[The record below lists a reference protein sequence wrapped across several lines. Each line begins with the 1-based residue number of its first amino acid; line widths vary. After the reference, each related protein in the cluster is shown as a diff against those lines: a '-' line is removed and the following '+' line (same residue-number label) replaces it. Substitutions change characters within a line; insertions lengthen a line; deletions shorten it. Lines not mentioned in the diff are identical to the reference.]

1 MDTLV
6 TQIVEAFKSA
16 YGLKV
21 TDSADL
27 LMVERNLLE
36 FMMLLGRGV
45 MAEVFQEMDGGYEGP
60 IMKKDGQGYRFI
72 DYRTTTLHGLFGT
85 VEYSRAYYYSAQEG
99 CGGYFP
105 LDKKLG
111 IEKRHTP
118 GCQYFLSSFTGREAY
133 EKSLG
138 HFHEIFR
145 PDGKQLISQRKALD
159 MDAQLGERLEVLRQ
173 EEIRQVFEE
182 KRDVNSEAPIEG
194 RMAISVDA
202 TKVREWGE
210 VELKPDGSKSW
221 PTIWRD
227 AKVGAVSA
235 IEWDPRRQEAFC
247 SASSYVGGIEH
258 ADLFFKRVTVEMNRR
273 AANLKTLQV
282 VFLAD
287 GAKWIWERFAEMA
300 PEGSTFILDFYHACE
315 HLSTLCKR
323 LYGEQTPEYWGHFK
337 RWKAA
342 LFDGKVNDF
351 LQELRHIRDE
361 CELGELWDFVDGE
374 IKYFTDNQNR
384 MRYDLYREA
393 KLPIGSGTI
402 ESACK
407 NVIGGRMK
415 QGGMTWS
422 EAGANGMLQIRSS
435 IASGRHLQDFIAAL
449 DLAA

>member
-138 HFHEIFR
+138 IFTR
-145 PDGKQLISQRKALD
+145 Y
-159 MDAQLGERLEVLRQ
+159 
-173 EEIRQVFEE
+173 
-182 KRDVNSEAPIEG
+182 
-194 RMAISVDA
+194 SV
-202 TKVREWGE
+202 
-210 VELKPDGSKSW
+210 
-221 PTIWRD
+221 PT
-227 AKVGAVSA
+227 
-235 IEWDPRRQEAFC
+235 
-247 SASSYVGGIEH
+247 AS
-258 ADLFFKRVTVEMNRR
+258 N
-273 AANLKTLQV
+273 
-282 VFLAD
+282 
-287 GAKWIWERFAEMA
+287 
-300 PEGSTFILDFYHACE
+300 
-315 HLSTLCKR
+315 
-323 LYGEQTPEYWGHFK
+323 
-337 RWKAA
+337 
-342 LFDGKVNDF
+342 
-351 LQELRHIRDE
+351 
-361 CELGELWDFVDGE
+361 
-374 IKYFTDNQNR
+374 
-384 MRYDLYREA
+384 
-393 KLPIGSGTI
+393 
-402 ESACK
+402 
-407 NVIGGRMK
+407 
-415 QGGMTWS
+415 
-422 EAGANGMLQIRSS
+422 
-435 IASGRHLQDFIAAL
+435 
-449 DLAA
+449 